1 MDKMRR
7 VPKAV
12 HPNLFEQYET
22 GGPLPVLRD
31 DYSPGAV
38 CQVTEDIT
46 GVKGRQYAKNGDK
59 VRILNDHENVM
70 IVEHITSGERIAVL
84 LEKLKPTQ

>member
-1 MDKMRR
+1 MRR
-7 VPKAV
+7 VPKVV

-22 GGPLPVLRD
+22 GRSMPALRN

-46 GVKGRQYAKNGDK
+46 SVKGRQYAKSGDK
-59 VRILNDHENVM
+59 VRILHDHVNVM
-70 IVEHITSGERIAVL
+70 IVEHLTNGERIAVL